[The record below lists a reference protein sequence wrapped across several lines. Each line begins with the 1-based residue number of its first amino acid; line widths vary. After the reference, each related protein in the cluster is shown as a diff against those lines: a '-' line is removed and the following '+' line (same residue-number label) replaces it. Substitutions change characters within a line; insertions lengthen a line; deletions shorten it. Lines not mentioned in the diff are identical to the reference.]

1 MSKQNGW
8 ISIDDARFHL
18 PKYTGDGIVIRTKAN
33 NGRWVYQI
41 AIVAED
47 GKVVIDP
54 CVMCSQ
60 CGGTLQWKPHTWNPF
75 SKMPMEWKPLGEF
88 IDADRSAAHAKAHAE
103 DMCQRAL
110 KSEELLYRFYID
122 RDKKA
127 EEAILNFVQD
137 GLDKEGLL

>member
-1 MSKQNGW
+1 M
-8 ISIDDARFHL
+8 A
-18 PKYTGDGIVIRTKAN
+18 
-33 NGRWVYQI
+33 
-41 AIVAED
+41 
-47 GKVVIDP
+47 
-54 CVMCSQ
+54 
-60 CGGTLQWKPHTWNPF
+60 
-75 SKMPMEWKPLGEF
+75 
-88 IDADRSAAHAKAHAE
+88 AAHAKAHAE

>member
-1 MSKQNGW
+1 MSEQNGW
-8 ISIDDARFHL
+8 ISIDDARFPL
-18 PKYTGDGIVIRTKAN
+18 SKYVGDEIVIRTKAN
-33 NGRWVYQI
+33 NGRLVYQI
-41 AIVAED
+41 ATVDEV

-60 CGGTLQWKPHTWNPF
+60 L
-75 SKMPMEWKPLGEF
+75 EWKPLGKF

-103 DMCQRAL
+103 DMYQRAL
-110 KSEELLYRFYID
+110 KAEELLYRFYID

-137 GLDKEGLL
+137 GLDKEGI